1 MRGKRPASPSTV
13 KRFANPIVHNRPAQ
27 KNNDNAIDK
36 VLVIRDTT
44 ASNGRG
50 HFEVIPL
57 PFLIEHISEALLGLN
72 ILVFLA
78 AGFLITIAF
87 VRRRFRERYFR
98 RIDALRAENATLVA
112 SVLDGKL
119 EYKQGLETL
128 RAVSINEG
136 LQILELLLLE
146 KRPEPARIPVLRQL
160 CQDLGLVE
168 AWQRQLNGI
177 GRNPG
182 RLGYLVR
189 AAAANNLGIIRHH
202 PSWPL
207 LVKALDDPY
216 PDVAAVAARSLA
228 GIGEPE
234 SFQPLL
240 NCLYDVVQNS
250 SRQVSLR
257 SIKMALVSFPLKF
270 SSRLLPSL
278 NHSNPRIR
286 FLAVDIIRQMA
297 ERRAEGRED
306 FALDA
311 RTFAPEL
318 SELFLSRLNVDENP
332 DVRAR
337 SAPVIAYLADPRAAS
352 ALLLLL
358 GDKEWFVR
366 LHAARALAKPKYIS
380 RANYIASRLCDTQWM
395 VREAATRTLFSFG
408 REGLS
413 QLYDHALSTTDRYS
427 KEQIA
432 DEIQRAGLIP
442 GLLAQYAEG
451 ENGKEAQVIE
461 QLVDLGK
468 TSYMLEALEA
478 SSERNLRRKF
488 LADFG
493 RHSDPQIRSWVK
505 GLAGG
510 QPSSKFRRRSTLPD
524 AAAPPAGRT

>member
-1 MRGKRPASPSTV
+1 
-13 KRFANPIVHNRPAQ
+13 
-27 KNNDNAIDK
+27 
-36 VLVIRDTT
+36 
-44 ASNGRG
+44 
-50 HFEVIPL
+50 
-57 PFLIEHISEALLGLN
+57 
-72 ILVFLA
+72 
-78 AGFLITIAF
+78 
-87 VRRRFRERYFR
+87 
-98 RIDALRAENATLVA
+98 
-112 SVLDGKL
+112 
-119 EYKQGLETL
+119 
-128 RAVSINEG
+128 
-136 LQILELLLLE
+136 
-146 KRPEPARIPVLRQL
+146 
-160 CQDLGLVE
+160 
-168 AWQRQLNGI
+168 
-177 GRNPG
+177 
-182 RLGYLVR
+182 
-189 AAAANNLGIIRHH
+189 
-202 PSWPL
+202 
-207 LVKALDDPY
+207 
-216 PDVAAVAARSLA
+216 
-228 GIGEPE
+228 
-234 SFQPLL
+234 
-240 NCLYDVVQNS
+240 
-250 SRQVSLR
+250 
-257 SIKMALVSFPLKF
+257 
-270 SSRLLPSL
+270 
-278 NHSNPRIR
+278 
-286 FLAVDIIRQMA
+286 MA

-306 FALDA
+306 FVLDA

-337 SAPVIAYLADPRAAS
+337 SAPVIAFLTDPRAAS

-380 RANYIASRLCDTQWM
+380 RANYIASRLCDSQWM

-451 ENGKEAQVIE
+451 GNGKEAQILE
-461 QLVDLGK
+461 QFVDLGK

-505 GLAGG
+505 GLTTS
-510 QPSSKFRRRSTLPD
+510 QPLSKFRRRATLPD